1 MSRIHQRTVGISSTA
16 VETSIPSLASQ
27 DTADE
32 AAAPQG
38 EAPRGVTVIYIAG
51 SGRSGSTLLER
62 TLGEI
67 TGFVN
72 VGELIDLFRRTVFQ
86 GERCGCGQNFCDCS
100 FWAGVGKRA
109 FADWDYESLTAV
121 GDLQGRVARQR
132 HLPRLL
138 ATHLAGRRF
147 RADIANY
154 GTSYARLYAAIAGE
168 SGASYVVDAS
178 KWPVQALAL
187 ARSGIDV
194 RVIHLVRD
202 VRGVAHS
209 HSKNVLRPHAAG
221 ETNLMS
227 HSSPAGAAARWGT
240 CQVEA
245 ELLRWCG
252 LKVTRIRY
260 EDFVRQPQQT
270 IRLALAQLG
279 VPAEPS
285 QLAHVGDGKVMLS
298 PSHGLSGNPVRF
310 RDGQITLRADNDWRH
325 RMSRRDRIV
334 VTAIGLP
341 WLLRYGGAGP
351 RTSPPRAGTDA

>member
-1 MSRIHQRTVGISSTA
+1 MSRIHQRTVSIGSTTVKA
-16 VETSIPSLASQ
+16 PVPSLASQ
-27 DTADE
+27 DTADD
-32 AAAPQG
+32 AAAPQR

-67 TGFVN
+67 SGFVN
-72 VGELIDLFRRTVFQ
+72 VGELIDLFRRTVSE
-86 GERCGCGQNFCDCS
+86 GERCGCGQNFHNCS

-109 FADWDYESLTAV
+109 FTGWDHGSLTSV
-121 GDLQGRVARQR
+121 GELQGRVARQR

-138 ATHLAGRRF
+138 TTHLAGRRF
-147 RADIANY
+147 RADVASY
-154 GTSYARLYAAIAGE
+154 GASYARLYGAIADE
-168 SGASYVVDAS
+168 SGANYVVDAS

-227 HSSPAGAAARWGT
+227 HSAPAGAAARWVA
-240 CQVEA
+240 CQSEA

-260 EDFVRQPQQT
+260 EDFVRQPQRT

-279 VPAEPS
+279 VPAGPS

-298 PSHGLSGNPVRF
+298 PSHGLSGNPARF
-310 RDGQITLRADNDWRH
+310 RDGRIALRADNDWRH

-341 WLLRYGGAGP
+341 WLLRYGGPGP
-351 RTSPPRAGTDA
+351 HTPPQAGTDA

>member
-1 MSRIHQRTVGISSTA
+1 MSRIHQRTVSIGSAI
-16 VETSIPSLASQ
+16 VEASIPGLVSQ
-27 DTADE
+27 NTAGDV
-32 AAAPQG
+32 AAPQG
-38 EAPRGVTVIYIAG
+38 KAPRAVTVIYIAG

-67 TGFVN
+67 SGFVN
-72 VGELIDLFRRTVFQ
+72 VGELIDLFRRTVYQ

-109 FADWDYESLTAV
+109 SIGWDYESLTAV
-121 GDLQGRVARQR
+121 GELQGRVARQR

-147 RADIANY
+147 RADVASY
-154 GTSYARLYAAIAGE
+154 GASYARLYGAIADE

-202 VRGVAHS
+202 IRGVAHS

-227 HSSPAGAAARWGT
+227 HSSPAGAAARWVA

-245 ELLRWCG
+245 ELLRWCGG

-260 EDFVRQPQQT
+260 EDFVRQPEQT

-279 VPAEPS
+279 VSAEPS

-298 PSHGLSGNPVRF
+298 QSHGLSGNPARF
-310 RDGQITLRADNDWRH
+310 RDGRVTLRADNDWRH

-341 WLLRYGGAGP
+341 WLLRYGRPGP
-351 RTSPPRAGTDA
+351 HTPPRAGTDA